1 MPTIQLRT
9 AIPGPKSQELMQ
21 RRQAAVARGV
31 SHATPIFAAR
41 AEGAVLEDVDGNRL
55 LDFAGGIGVLN
66 AGHRAPRVVAAIREQ
81 LDAFIH
87 TCFSVAPYEK
97 YIALAEKL
105 NSLVPGSF
113 PKKSILVNSG
123 AEAIENAVKIARA
136 YTRRPA
142 IICFEDAFHG
152 RTMLTMSLTSKT
164 HPYKAGFEPFATDIY
179 RIPYAYCYRCSYS
192 LQYPSCSVFCAHHLE
207 DTFKRVVASEAVAAV
222 VVEPVLG
229 EGGFVA
235 PPREF
240 FAILQDTCKRH
251 SILFI
256 ADEVQSGFGRTGAMF
271 ASERYG
277 IIPDILVSAKSIA
290 AGVPLAAVTG
300 RADVMDAA
308 GVGGLGGT
316 YGGNPL
322 ACAAALAAIETL
334 EQEDLP
340 ARAEKLGQR
349 FESRAHGWM
358 KRWPLIGDARGLGAM
373 RALELVRSR
382 DTREPAKE
390 EAEEV
395 LRHCRER
402 GLILLSAGTYG
413 NVLRL
418 LVPLIIT
425 DAQFAEGLDVLES
438 SLALVAD
445 SQVEAAPRHA

>member
-1 MPTIQLRT
+1 MR
-9 AIPGPKSQELMQ
+9 

-31 SHATPIFAAR
+31 GHATSIFAAR
-41 AEGAVLEDVDGNRL
+41 AEGAVLEDVDGNRF
-55 LDFAGGIGVLN
+55 LDFAGGIGVVN

-105 NSLVPGSF
+105 NSLVPGAF
-113 PKKSILVNSG
+113 AKKSILVNSG

-136 YTRRPA
+136 YTRKPA

-192 LQYPSCSVFCAHHLE
+192 LQYPSCNVFCAHHLE

-240 FAILQDTCKRH
+240 FAVLQETCKRH
-251 SILFI
+251 GILFI

-277 IIPDILVSAKSIA
+277 ITPDILVSAKSIA
-290 AGVPLAAVTG
+290 AGMPLAAVTG
-300 RADVMDAA
+300 RAEVMDAA

-322 ACAAALAAIETL
+322 SCAAALAAIETL
-334 EQEDLP
+334 ERENLP
-340 ARAEKLGQR
+340 ARAEKLGQH
-349 FESRAHGWM
+349 FEARARDWT
-358 KRWPLIGDARGLGAM
+358 KRWPLIGDVRGLGAM

-382 DTREPAKE
+382 DAREPAKE
-390 EAEEV
+390 EADEV

-402 GLILLSAGTYG
+402 GLILLSAGSYG

-418 LVPLIIT
+418 LVPLIIS
-425 DAQFAEGLDVLES
+425 DEQFDEGLDVLES
-438 SLALVAD
+438 SLALVAE
-445 SQVEAAPRHA
+445 SQIEATPRRA